1 MQHFFR
7 KKCSIVVCSSRR
19 SYGEKLDSS
28 EESAGAAGTIVN
40 MTPTAENFHEV
51 LFCIDRRGQENSIA
65 ARLRDV
71 LPRLSEFRGTASG
84 VWR

>member
-1 MQHFFR
+1 
-7 KKCSIVVCSSRR
+7 
-19 SYGEKLDSS
+19 
-28 EESAGAAGTIVN
+28 